1 MREMTTREIQM
12 VCLDILKDIHVFCV
26 ENDIKYSLSGGSL
39 LGAIR
44 HNGFIPW
51 DDDADIQMPRPD
63 YDRFIHSYK
72 SNNGFKLYSHEIENG
87 DKVLTRIARVCD
99 NERTYVDQG
108 PEPTIGEKV
117 GVWVD
122 VIPVEGAPEFYKDAQ
137 RYIKMMRRG
146 DIMMG
151 CLWAKHASIKEF
163 RKFPSKVKRLKFFAK
178 KMIGFFIKDAYIQ
191 NYIDRAKTYD
201 YVSSKYMCATPHY
214 RMKEWQPKDCMKNFV
229 LHEFEDTELYIM
241 SGYAD
246 NLHSLF
252 GNNYMELP
260 PESKRISHNS
270 QRRYWK

>member
-1 MREMTTREIQM
+1 MKEMTIREIQM
-12 VCLDILKDIHVFCV
+12 VCLDILKDIHTFCI

-72 SNNGFKLYSHEIENG
+72 SNNGFKLYSHEIEYG

-99 NERTYVDQG
+99 NVRTYVDQG
-108 PEPTIGEKV
+108 PEPAIGEKV

-122 VIPVEGAPEFYKDAQ
+122 VIPVEGAPDRYGDAQ
-137 RYIKMMRRG
+137 RYIQMMRRG
-146 DIMMG
+146 DVIMG
-151 CLWAKHASIKEF
+151 CLWAKHASFKECQ
-163 RKFPSKVKRLKFFAK
+163 KYPSKKKRLKFLVK
-178 KMIGFFIKDAYIQ
+178 KIIGSFIKDTYIQ
-191 NYIDRAKTYD
+191 NYIDRAKKYD
-201 YVSSKYMCATPHY
+201 YVASKYMCATPHY
-214 RMKEWQPKDCMKNFV
+214 RMREWQPKTCMTNFS

-252 GNNYMELP
+252 GNNYMRLP
-260 PESKRISHNS
+260 PENERISHNS